1 MFISNKKYL
10 IQPNYNKL
18 LFTYLHNNLSLRKIN
33 LAISAITK

>member
-10 IQPNYNKL
+10 IQPNSNKL
-18 LFTYLHNNLSLRKIN
+18 LITYLHNNLTQSKIN